1 MDDVRDRPGA
11 GTRGAGGP
19 RVVVVEASA
28 FFREAVCR
36 ALAQAGHRAR
46 GESDLA
52 GATAALADPELGLIV
67 LDLSSTGAA
76 GIEAF
81 RAVRGRRPA
90 VRAIVLASA
99 AGEPLVL
106 EALRAGASDY
116 LAKPLHE
123 EELLLSVERALAGF
137 TAERELARLREQAA
151 EPAAAAGAEG
161 DLDLARELCE
171 AVTADHDPARVM
183 GSLLRILAGRLSAC
197 GAALYL
203 RDPEGL
209 AFVREAAWDGAAA
222 EDRER
227 LPAERGLSGACAATG
242 AFVAVADPR
251 GDPRFDPAVDLPE
264 TFARELAAGAAPP
277 ALLFLPLRFRG
288 RTVAL
293 ARAFLVPGVAP
304 SLRTAEIAGAALS
317 AALRSVLLYRSW
329 RSSIDELAHVRRE
342 ELERGRPAGARGV
355 PGQATR

>member
-1 MDDVRDRPGA
+1 MDEARDGPGI
-11 GTRGAGGP
+11 
-19 RVVVVEASA
+19 VVVEASA
-28 FFREAVCR
+28 FFREALCQ
-36 ALAQAGHRAR
+36 ALARAGHRAS
-46 GESDLA
+46 GAADLSQ
-52 GATAALADPELGLIV
+52 ATAALADPALGLLV
-67 LDLSSTGAA
+67 LDLSTTGAA

-81 RAVRGRRPA
+81 RAVRARRPA
-90 VRAIVLASA
+90 VRAIVLSA
-99 AGEPLVL
+99 VAGEALVL

-123 EELLLSVERALAGF
+123 EELLLSVERALAAF
-137 TAERELARLREQAA
+137 AAEHELARLREQAA
-151 EPAAAAGAEG
+151 SPGAAAEAEA

-171 AVTADHDPARVM
+171 AVTADHDPERVL
-183 GSLLRILAGRLSAC
+183 GSLLRILAGRLAAS

-209 AFVREAAWDGAAA
+209 AFVRELAWDGAQA

-242 AFVAVADPR
+242 GFVAVADPR
-251 GDPRFDPAVDLPE
+251 GDPRFDPGVDLRE
-264 TFARELAAGAAPP
+264 ADARELARGAAPP

-288 RTVAL
+288 RTLAL
-293 ARAFLVPGVAP
+293 VRAFLAPGVRPA
-304 SLRTAEIAGAALS
+304 LRTAEIAGAALS

-342 ELERGRPAGARGV
+342 GLERGRPAGPRGALDEA
-355 PGQATR
+355 PR